1 MRRVHRAKRDHRHHT
16 VTVNHNHAPH
26 HGHAPGH
33 SGGGGGR
40 RSKSRSKSRSPGRE
54 IERGGGAAI
63 VIVHHHTSCGHQD
76 PRAASPD
83 NLSESSISFH
93 ENEVNFDL
101 SPGDRVKMTRPAEP
115 ALAEP
120 PGLWY
125 DGPLDPHGCVSVA
138 REPGHVARDTREHAA
153 GDTGA
158 GHVAGGRGHVQ
169 YSNWESCRESW
180 FSSGSSE
187 LRPSSGSD
195 CPPPRPPSFSDS
207 SPNIAAAA
215 GAGEAVTNCVVTSS
229 PATPHLK
236 RTRDAGTSTPAG
248 RGSPGRAAAA
258 TLPRSAVAAGGA
270 VRQSSRDSGSSSSR
284 PNSRPGTRPNTWYS
298 TVQYRAVQC
307 SIVHVQYSTNPSPD
321 QGPDPYQSLFSALPL
336 YISILHL

>member
-1 MRRVHRAKRDHRHHT
+1 MIGPQNNSTVRRVHRAKRDHRHHT

-26 HGHAPGH
+26 HGHAH

-284 PNSRPGTRPNTWYS
+284 PNSRPGTRPNTRYS
-298 TVQYRAVQC
+298 TVQYSAVQC
-307 SIVHVQYSTNPSPD
+307 RYSTV
-321 QGPDPYQSLFSALPL
+321 
-336 YISILHL
+336 